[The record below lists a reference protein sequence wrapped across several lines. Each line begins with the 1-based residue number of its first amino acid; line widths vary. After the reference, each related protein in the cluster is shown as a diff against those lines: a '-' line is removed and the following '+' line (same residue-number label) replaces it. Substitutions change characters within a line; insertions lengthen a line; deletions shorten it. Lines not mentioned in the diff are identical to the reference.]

1 MTELIDI
8 KPISIQTLADIFR
21 SKVSVLSSASAKNY
35 RIALDS
41 LRNYLAVQYPLAKE
55 IELGHIQD
63 WCASMLIGGITI
75 KTLSHYIDCLLSILS
90 SKESTEVPPTLTTGL
105 KQLKDRLLS
114 YSGIEPS
121 TVSDRDFKRL
131 LNVTKS
137 ADRQKGSDAV
147 LTDLLLISLANGA
160 MTLDKAAQLKRPD
173 IAYLSAESQRIAD
186 RQADPRRKYIF
197 PLDQSLKTP
206 NQLKRH
212 LNNVMT
218 DFLRS
223 RNLPV
228 INGSADESLKTL
240 WAYVALQ

>member
-1 MTELIDI
+1 M
-8 KPISIQTLADIFR
+8 
-21 SKVSVLSSASAKNY
+21 
-35 RIALDS
+35 
-41 LRNYLAVQYPLAKE
+41 AVQYPLAKE

-63 WCASMLIGGITI
+63 WCASMLIRSITV

-90 SKESTEVPPTLTTGL
+90 SKESTEVPPTLIAGL
-105 KQLKDRLLS
+105 KRLKDRLLS
-114 YSGIEPS
+114 YSGIKLT

-160 MTLDKAAQLKRPD
+160 MPLDKAAQLKRPD
-173 IAYLSAESQRIAD
+173 IVYLSAESQRIAD

-212 LNNVMT
+212 LNKVMT

-240 WAYVALQ
+240 WAYVALQCGASPSETCLL